1 MKDIKKIVLSGMF
14 LALGI
19 VLPFV
24 TGNIPQIGSMLCP
37 MHIPVLLCGF
47 ICGYPYGMIVGFI
60 VPLLRSIMFGMPP
73 MFPGAAAMAFELMT
87 YGFLA
92 GFLYEH
98 SKWQC
103 VRALYRCLVLAM
115 IGGRLVWGVAMIVLL
130 GISGGS
136 FTFQAFLAG
145 ALLNAIPGIALQL
158 VLIPVIMVSL
168 HKAGIKRF
176 VTTPVNV

>member
-14 LALGI
+14 LAMGI

-37 MHIPVLLCGF
+37 MHIPVLLCGL
-47 ICGYPYGMIVGFI
+47 ICGPICGASV
-60 VPLLRSIMFGMPP
+60 MFGMPP

-168 HKAGIKRF
+168 HKTGIKRF